1 MHAANKLKHL
11 QCCSS
16 AHFLFLSLSLQNS
29 WVLLINCLGKRLSLV
44 SMTQAMFPRL
54 VHNATLESS
63 GKGYMQDFSKNKNL
77 LPGLLFFALAIS
89 STPFYHQLFWSV
101 LSLVYIFYI
110 FPISHSQLC
119 TLLGCLESW
128 PPYHFLAM
136 YFRYMAIL

>member
-1 MHAANKLKHL
+1 
-11 QCCSS
+11 
-16 AHFLFLSLSLQNS
+16 
-29 WVLLINCLGKRLSLV
+29 
-44 SMTQAMFPRL
+44 MTQAMFPRL

-63 GKGYMQDFSKNKNL
+63 GKGYM
-77 LPGLLFFALAIS
+77 LFFALAIT
-89 STPFYHQLFWSV
+89 STSFYHQLFWSI

-128 PPYHFLAM
+128 PAYHFLAM